1 MMKWNHSKSNLVVIL
16 TDSYNP
22 QVQVESASALRH
34 GIEDIFMNSSRVD
47 KRKPNQDS
55 KSKKRP
61 RVSDESSRSVARAAP
76 TCTTQRFPPTSS
88 TIARVPPTSSTIARV
103 PPTSGTTRVPP
114 SAPSQTRESIPSP
127 QQGTPQGPARVVAS
141 SQKGKQH
148 ATTSIVWQTVMRR
161 YVDENGKHLA
171 ECTICKK
178 SLQAD
183 AKKNGTSSLK
193 YHAERCQQKLDE
205 QLNKKSDSR
214 QQTTLSLSTVGLS
227 ASKQWVFNQQA
238 IQVALAEM
246 IIIDE
251 LPFRFVEHYG
261 FIRFM
266 VVCCPEFKIP
276 CRKTIRAECVRI
288 YLHSKERM
296 KNFFADSCAGRVS
309 ITTDTWTSN
318 QNFNYMCIT
327 AHYVG
332 NDWELHK
339 KIINFTK
346 ITSHKGDDIGEEI
359 AKCLEEWGL
368 KNLFTVTLDNASA
381 NDVACSY
388 LKKKL
393 KEWGTDFMDGR
404 YLHVRCV
411 AHITNLVVNDGLNE
425 IGMSVR
431 RVREAVRWV
440 RSSPARTTKFNAQV
454 EAQGIESKKV
464 LSMDCPIR
472 WNSTFL
478 MLETASIYAS
488 VFSVLQSLDV
498 TMAQDLLDKK
508 TSEGVPIGPPT
519 AEDWKSVKHLTRFL
533 KFFHGMTLMASG
545 VKYCTVHKFLGELC
559 RLYNHIRKATSGTDE
574 YISTA
579 AWNIRK
585 KIDKY
590 WDESV
595 VNNVRMNKIFYIA
608 TLFDP
613 RHKMHFL
620 DHCFTK
626 MYSAARSEE
635 MLVLV
640 KEEMVTLFHSY
651 LNGAGTGG
659 VDSTSAA
666 ASRVPQPAETDIEFD
681 DTFADY
687 NMEDKMVGNSAELDR
702 YLTDAREG
710 GNGVD
715 EEFNILGWWK
725 AVGSYK
731 YPTLCQIAK
740 DILAIPISSV
750 ASESAFSNGGRVLD
764 DFRSSLLP
772 SIVEA
777 LICTEDWLRNPDD
790 PRNDEE
796 DEEEQIQFAKEI
808 AALDLSVPP
817 GENEESSAAS
827 AVLRPLVNQFVK
839 TSTLGSSSSARLSP
853 IASCG
858 SEKVHSENNNY
869 DGRVSDDDDGRVSD
883 DDLEEPC
890 MDGAEDDD

>member
-1 MMKWNHSKSNLVVIL
+1 MDK
-16 TDSYNP
+16 
-22 QVQVESASALRH
+22 
-34 GIEDIFMNSSRVD
+34 
-47 KRKPNQDS
+47 KRKQNQHS
-55 KSKKRP
+55 NSKKRP
-61 RVSDESSRSVARAAP
+61 RVSNESSGSVARAAS
-76 TCTTQRFPPTSS
+76 TCTTQRVPPTSS
-88 TIARVPPTSSTIARV
+88 RTARVPPTSST
-103 PPTSGTTRVPP
+103 STTARVPP
-114 SAPSQTRESIPSP
+114 SAPAQTRESVPTP
-127 QQGTPQGPARVVAS
+127 QQGAPQSSARVVAS
-141 SQKGKQH
+141 SQKGTQH
-148 ATTSIVWQTVMRR
+148 ATSSIVWQTVMRK

-171 ECTICKK
+171 ECIVCKK
-178 SLQAD
+178 ILQAD

-193 YHAERCQQKLDE
+193 YHAERCQDKLDE
-205 QLNKKSDSR
+205 IINKKSDSR
-214 QQTTLSLSTVGLS
+214 QQTTLCLSSVGLS
-227 ASKQWVFNQQA
+227 ASKKWVFNQQA

-261 FIRFM
+261 FVRFM
-266 VVCCPEFKIP
+266 LVCCPDFKIP
-276 CRKTIRAECVRI
+276 SRKTIRAECVRI
-288 YLHSKERM
+288 YLHSKGKM
-296 KNFFADSCAGRVS
+296 KNFFADSCGGRVS
-309 ITTDTWTSN
+309 ITTDTWTSV
-318 QNFNYMCIT
+318 QNINYMCIT

-332 NDWELHK
+332 KDWELHK

-346 ITSHKGDDIGEEI
+346 ITSHKGDDIGKEI
-359 AKCLEEWGL
+359 ARCLEEWGL

-381 NDVACSY
+381 NDAACSH

-440 RSSPARTTKFNAQV
+440 RSSPARLAKFNAQV
-454 EAQGIESKKV
+454 EAQGIESKKTV
-464 LSMDCPIR
+464 CLDSPTR
-472 WNSTFL
+472 WNATFL
-478 MLETASIYAS
+478 MLETASIYAP
-488 VFSVLQSLDV
+488 VFAVLQSLDD
-498 TMAQDLLDKK
+498 TMVSDLLDKK
-508 TSEGVPIGPPT
+508 TSDGVAIGPPT

-533 KFFHGMTLMASG
+533 KFFHGITLMASG

-559 RLYNHIRKATSGTDE
+559 RLYNYIRKATTGTDE
-574 YISTA
+574 YIRTVA
-579 AWNIRK
+579 GNMEK
-585 KIDKY
+585 KIEKY

-595 VNNVRMNKIFYIA
+595 VDNVRMNKIFYIA

-620 DHCFTK
+620 NHCFTK

-635 MLVLV
+635 MLALV
-640 KEEMVTLFHSY
+640 KEEMVNLFQSY

-659 VDSTSAA
+659 IDSTSAA
-666 ASRVPQPAETDIEFD
+666 TSRVPQTETDIEFD

-731 YPTLCQIAK
+731 YPTLSEIAK

-790 PRNDEE
+790 TRNDEE

-817 GENEESSAAS
+817 QENRESSSAS
-827 AVLRPLVNQFVK
+827 IVLRPLVQQYVK
-839 TSTLGSSSSARLSP
+839 NTTLRSSSSTRLSP

-858 SEKVHSENNNY
+858 SEEVRSESN
-869 DGRVSDDDDGRVSD
+869 DHDERVSDDDGRVSD

-890 MDGAEDDD
+890 MDGAEDDGPSRGIHPIWI